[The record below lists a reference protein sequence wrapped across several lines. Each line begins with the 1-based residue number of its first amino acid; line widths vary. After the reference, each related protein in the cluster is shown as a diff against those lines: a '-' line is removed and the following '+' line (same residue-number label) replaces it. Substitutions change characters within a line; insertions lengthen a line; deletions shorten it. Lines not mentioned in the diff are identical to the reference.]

1 MCHYRPSH
9 ISRQVKE
16 ETILHVASNLIIP
29 DNGCPVIFHG
39 LIGSSNLNGKLGGI
53 RGYTNI
59 YELDTFQVVVQ
70 IENEVVK
77 SASVK
82 PKNLRI
88 AFDLPS
94 KV

>member
-1 MCHYRPSH
+1 
-9 ISRQVKE
+9 
-16 ETILHVASNLIIP
+16 
-29 DNGCPVIFHG
+29 VIFHG

-59 YELDTFQVVVQ
+59 NELDTFQVVVQ
-70 IENEVVK
+70 KIENEVVK